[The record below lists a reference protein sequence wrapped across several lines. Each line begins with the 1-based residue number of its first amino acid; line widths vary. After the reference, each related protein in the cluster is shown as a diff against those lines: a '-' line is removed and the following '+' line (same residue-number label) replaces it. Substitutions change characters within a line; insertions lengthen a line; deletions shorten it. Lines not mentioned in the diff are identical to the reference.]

1 MPTKV
6 YLVGYNMARHL
17 VKNDTRLGSQVTG
30 KSELERRGV
39 LLLEL
44 ITQEKYFHKQL
55 IETSRM

>member
-39 LLLEL
+39 LLFK
-44 ITQEKYFHKQL
+44 KYFHKQL